1 MSDAARASGASSGRK
16 WPQASA
22 WPRTSFVHRRHHV
35 EHDEPLD
42 RSRVIERHAIGD
54 PRAPVVSHYGEPV
67 ETQDLH
73 QSDKLAG
80 HLALAVALTPWSA
93 GRCDRV
99 SVATEVRRDDG
110 VGPGELRRN
119 LTPAVVRLWKAVEEQ
134 HRRPRAAQHQV
145 VAHIADAN
153 PPMLQERGFHPD
165 NRGTVNDD

>member
-1 MSDAARASGASSGRK
+1 MLIWLDEQHLPWSEEEAAVLRDDAEAAWLLKKFPAGVHGR
-16 WPQASA
+16 PDGS
-22 WPRTSFVHRRHHV
+22 TLLVLFNHH
-35 EHDEPLD
+35 
-42 RSRVIERHAIGD
+42 
-54 PRAPVVSHYGEPV
+54 GEPV

-153 PPMLQERGFHPD
+153 PPMLQERGSHPD